1 MNSASIAQQGEPIAR
16 LQQTLKAAA
25 TVSGRGYWSG
35 KEVTVRFLPAPEDT
49 GVVFVRE
56 DMDGSPQIP
65 ALVDYRIEVPRRTN
79 LVHQGAT
86 VEMVEHV
93 LAALA
98 GLQVDN
104 CLVHVNSAEMPGL
117 DGSAKDYV
125 EQILA
130 AGIEQQATPRP
141 VLTISEVV
149 RVGDDEC
156 WVEARPSG
164 SKRLKFKYRL
174 DFGTEGLIGRETLE
188 AKLNP
193 EYFTAEL
200 APARTFLLL
209 QEAEWLRSQG
219 LGTHVDFSELLVF
232 GPEGPIDNE
241 LRFEDECVRHKVL
254 DLVGDLALAGC
265 DIQGTVIAN
274 RSGHRLNA
282 ELVKQLL
289 KENQVAYMSRRTA

>member
-1 MNSASIAQQGEPIAR
+1 MNSASLAGTGEPIAR
-16 LQQTLKAAA
+16 YQQTLKGSAS
-25 TVSGRGYWSG
+25 VSGRGYWSG
-35 KEVTVRFLPAPEDT
+35 KEVTVRFEPAPEDT
-49 GVVFVRE
+49 GIVFVRE
-56 DMDGSPQIP
+56 DIEGAPHIP
-65 ALVDYRIEVPRRTN
+65 ALVEYRVEVPRRTN
-79 LVHQGAT
+79 LVYQGVT

-93 LAALA
+93 LATLA

-104 CLVHVNSAEMPGL
+104 CFVHVNSAEMPGM
-117 DGSAKDYV
+117 DGSSKDYV

-130 AGIEQQATPRP
+130 AGIEPQTAPRA
-141 VLTISEVV
+141 VLAISEVV

-164 SKRLKFKYRL
+164 SKRMKFKYRL
-174 DFGTEGLIGRETLE
+174 DFGSEGLIGRETLE
-188 AKLNP
+188 DKFTP
-193 EYFTAEL
+193 EYFQTEL

-209 QEAEWLRSQG
+209 QEAEWLRQQG

-265 DIQGTVIAN
+265 DIQGTIIAN

>member
-1 MNSASIAQQGEPIAR
+1 M
-16 LQQTLKAAA
+16 
-25 TVSGRGYWSG
+25 
-35 KEVTVRFLPAPEDT
+35 TVRFEPAPEDT
-49 GVVFVRE
+49 GVVFIRE
-56 DMDGSPQIP
+56 DLEGAPQIP
-65 ALVDYRIEVPRRTN
+65 AHVDHRIEVPRRTN
-79 LVHQGAT
+79 LFYQGAS

-93 LAALA
+93 LASLA

-104 CLVHVNSAEMPGL
+104 CYVFVSSAEMPGM
-117 DGSAKDYV
+117 DGSAIAYV

-130 AGIEQQATPRP
+130 AGIQTQSAPRS
-141 VLTISEVV
+141 LLSISEVV

-164 SKRLKFKYRL
+164 SKRMKFKYRL
-174 DFGTEGLIGRETLE
+174 DFGNDGMIGRETLE
-188 AKLNP
+188 GKISP
-193 EYFTAEL
+193 DYFQNHL
-200 APARTFLLL
+200 ASARTFLLL
-209 QEAEWLRSQG
+209 QEAEWLRQQG

-265 DIQGTVIAN
+265 DIHGTIIAN

-289 KENQVAYMSRRTA
+289 KENQVAYTSRRTA